1 MAIPTQISDLFA
13 ILGMTNVVEN
23 TTTNDNNNTI
33 PGATTNDYIDGK
45 GGIDTLSGGD
55 GNDFIQGG
63 AGIDILNGGAGT
75 DTVSY
80 ADVTGG
86 GVTVLMLAG
95 TALTPLSGGVLELFS
110 AFENAVGSNQND
122 TITGDNRN
130 NVLAGLNG
138 NDALNGGNGN
148 DTLNGGAG
156 GDTLNGGG
164 GIDTA
169 DYSTSGAGVTVKIL
183 LATTA
188 GGDADGDTLT
198 AIENLRGGAYGDFLV
213 GDTGTNIIQGGGGS
227 DFLVGAGGNDTFVY
241 KSVSD
246 FFSGGRPGVLPVPET
261 IGDFTTGDKI
271 DLSALDANTNTSG
284 VNDAFTSI
292 GVNFTGLAG
301 SLAYHEIEGGGVG
314 DSNYLSG
321 DTNGDTQADFTVFF
335 SVLSDVPTQLED
347 FIL

>member
-45 GGIDTLSGGD
+45 GGIDTLSCGD

-138 NDALNGGNGN
+138 NDTLNGGNGN
-148 DTLNGGAG
+148 DTLVGGAG

-169 DYSTSGAGVTVKIL
+169 DYSTSGAGVRVNL
-183 LATTA
+183 TT
-188 GGDADGDTLT
+188 GFTADGDAAGDTLI
-198 AIENLRGGAYGDFLV
+198 AIENLTGSAFNDQLTGDAGA
-213 GDTGTNIIQGGGGS
+213 NRIQGGGGLN
-227 DFLVGAGGNDTFVY
+227 FLVGAAGNDIFVF
-241 KSVSD
+241 KSASEA
-246 FFSGGRPGVLPVPET
+246 SMAL
-261 IGDFTTGDKI
+261 IGDFIVGDKI
-271 DLSALDANTNTSG
+271 DLSAIDANTNTIG
-284 VNDAFTSI
+284 VDDAFTSI
-292 GVNFTGLAG
+292 GTGFTGAAG
-301 SLAYHEIEGGGVG
+301 SLRYDQDGISLG
-314 DSNYLSG
+314 YLQG
-321 DTNGDTQADFTVFF
+321 DTNGDGLEDFTIEFGL
-335 SVLSDVPTQLED
+335 LSDVPTQLTD